1 MAAVKLVTRCPA
13 CRTAFRL
20 VADQLRLRQGLVRCG
35 HCETVFDAREHLIE
49 IPLPAGS
56 ITPPAPAVAPATT
69 PLAAA
74 PASPLIAE
82 PSGPGETTPAPQP
95 TPQPAP
101 TPFTPTIDPGYD
113 VPALD
118 APTMLMTSPEDLDV
132 PAPAEMG
139 EDEIERALREANE
152 AVAQRDAREAERQV
166 DVEPVSQQAAAEAGP
181 EAETEAET
189 EAEAEEKAEAEAEAE
204 PAGEPAA
211 QLEVQPEPAAEPEA
225 HREAQPPEHE
235 PEREATPASATTTP
249 APPQPATPE
258 AAAPAWPALNHNAL
272 DHPAL
277 DESAAIGKTTEAATP
292 ASQPAAVPAPAAI
305 PSASEFLRA
314 ASADI
319 GPPPQAQPPKADAPI
334 AELSDSEAAE
344 RTDTRDTG
352 SARDAGPAPDT
363 SLPISTTGEA
373 VAREQTT
380 RRWTRTEAPAG
391 PVFAPDFLRHTRER
405 ESERAPARSRGP
417 APRTLWYVAAAV
429 LALGAAVQ
437 AVYLARSP
445 LAGQFPMLRPALEA
459 ACAPFGCDVP
469 PWRDIDALRIETSQL
484 QRLDEGGDA
493 YLLAVTLRNLGRA
506 TTALP
511 AIELVMTDLQD
522 QLLLR
527 RVLQPADYLDPSQK
541 AFATEGLRAGME
553 LPVRVRFRTQQAPS
567 NYRVLIFYP

>member
-49 IPLPAGS
+49 IPLPAGGT
-56 ITPPAPAVAPATT
+56 TPPVSATAATSAPAASTPAPAPAAET
-69 PLAAA
+69 PAARESAAA
-74 PASPLIAE
+74 P
-82 PSGPGETTPAPQP
+82 
-95 TPQPAP
+95 QPAS
-101 TPFTPTIDPGYD
+101 FTPTIDPGYD

-132 PAPAEMG
+132 PGPADMG

-152 AVAQRDAREAERQV
+152 AVAQRDARDVERQA
-166 DVEPVSQQAAAEAGP
+166 DVEPVSQRAAGAETEP
-181 EAETEAET
+181 EAEP
-189 EAEAEEKAEAEAEAE
+189 EAEAEAE
-204 PAGEPAA
+204 PAA
-211 QLEVQPEPAAEPEA
+211 QLEAQPEAAAAPEAHHAVQPEPEP
-225 HREAQPPEHE
+225 
-235 PEREATPASATTTP
+235 EATPAASATATP
-249 APPQPATPE
+249 APSQPATPE

-277 DESAAIGKTTEAATP
+277 DESAEIGKSVQAAAPTP
-292 ASQPAAVPAPAAI
+292 QPAAVPAPAAI
-305 PSASEFLRA
+305 PSASGFLRT

-319 GPPPQAQPPKADAPI
+319 GPPPAVQPSHADAPI
-334 AELSDSEAAE
+334 AESADGEAAE

-352 SARDAGPAPDT
+352 SAGAAGPAPDI
-363 SLPISTTGEA
+363 SQPASTTGEA

-380 RRWTRTEAPAG
+380 RRWTRAEAPAG

-405 ESERAPARSRGP
+405 ERERAPARSRAP

-493 YLLAVTLRNLGRA
+493 YLLAVTMRNLGRA

-553 LPVRVRFRTQQAPS
+553 LPVRVRFRTQQAPA

>member
-49 IPLPAGS
+49 IPVPAGS
-56 ITPPAPAVAPATT
+56 ATPPASAVPATT
-69 PLAAA
+69 TPTAATPAPAAEAARPGESA
-74 PASPLIAE
+74 PAS
-82 PSGPGETTPAPQP
+82 
-95 TPQPAP
+95 QPAP
-101 TPFTPTIDPGYD
+101 APFTPFTPTTDPGYD

-118 APTMLMTSPEDLDV
+118 APTMLMTSPADLDV
-132 PAPAEMG
+132 AAPPHADVH
-139 EDEIERALREANE
+139 EDEIERALREAND
-152 AVAQRDAREAERQV
+152 AVAQRDARDAERQA
-166 DVEPVSQQAAAEAGP
+166 DIEPAPQQTPAT
-181 EAETEAET
+181 ETAR
-189 EAEAEEKAEAEAEAE
+189 EAE
-204 PAGEPAA
+204 PMAESEPEPEAKPGPEPEA
-211 QLEVQPEPAAEPEA
+211 QPEPERKATHDAEATATHAAPQPAEPEV
-225 HREAQPPEHE
+225 
-235 PEREATPASATTTP
+235 
-249 APPQPATPE
+249 
-258 AAAPAWPALNHNAL
+258 AAPAWPALNHNAL

-277 DESAAIGKTTEAATP
+277 EEPARIGKAGEPEAEARGKAEAP
-292 ASQPAAVPAPAAI
+292 APQPDAVPAPAAI

-319 GPPPQAQPPKADAPI
+319 GPPPAIHPAPADTPESA
-334 AELSDSEAAE
+334 AEPSESKAAE
-344 RTDTRDTG
+344 RTDTSDTRYG
-352 SARDAGPAPDT
+352 RDAGPAPDT
-363 SLPISTTGEA
+363 GAPASITGEA

-380 RRWTRTEAPAG
+380 RRWTRAEAPAG
-391 PVFAPDFLRHTRER
+391 PVFAPDFLRHARER
-405 ESERAPARSRGP
+405 ERERAPARSRAP
-417 APRTLWYVAAAV
+417 APRTLWYAAAAV
-429 LALGAAVQ
+429 LALGATVQ

-469 PWRDIDALRIETSQL
+469 PWRDIDALRIESSQL

-493 YLLAVTLRNLGRA
+493 YMLAVTLRNLGRA